1 MSNLIYTNCT
11 KVFHPTTYLLVS
23 ICSAKKHLQLQFC
36 LIKIAQ
42 YELTTISGWCNRK
55 SYLLQVMV
63 IPNPQH
69 CQNFHLF
76 VFFFWCEWLPNDKLF
91 GFLSLTRAHKK
102 KLFVTNKHVRP
113 VNGIWKHWTQHVFQ
127 LTNENVISKKDK
139 KRSTT
144 FNAHQANLMSL
155 CLKIA
160 PGENLD
166 LKFDDQLLW
175 ISIGLRLVANIP
187 ERTHSTKLDL

>member
-1 MSNLIYTNCT
+1 MSNLIYTNFT

-127 LTNENVISKKDK
+127 LTNENVISKKTK
-139 KRSTT
+139 NNRQPSTLIKLIWCPCVWKLLPVKT
-144 FNAHQANLMSL
+144 WTSSLMIN
-155 CLKIA
+155 CF
-160 PGENLD
+160 G
-166 LKFDDQLLW
+166 FQLVYAL
-175 ISIGLRLVANIP
+175 
-187 ERTHSTKLDL
+187 